1 MRPIPC
7 DSPLAVGD
15 VLHQAAFGFAVVTE
29 VDAEGA
35 SLRWESLGNLHP
47 GWVSR
52 ESLRDAYHLTT
63 AAGLLSLTV
72 RDIEHA
78 RRVTAADASCAVGR
92 LLIDIGP
99 ATADEIQDWLAAR
112 RIVPRPEFAE
122 WWKTMIPTLTTD
134 SRFRQEAAGWTVTK
148 GAHFADPTIKVPNV
162 LPAPGSW
169 PAAEGLARASDM
181 ARAVAAL
188 HAVGQ
193 TIDGGRDAF
202 RVDGDAVTVRGR
214 PGGQPEDD
222 VLLVGRTV
230 LEQLLG
236 SLPDVTIL
244 PVEDVLQSI
253 GGRLPDAP
261 FELFGVL
268 EQAVTPDPSLRFS
281 DGFGLLYALEMAG
294 ATAAL
299 RARFPHNPAAL
310 VAAGFDS
317 HIGMS
322 RAVNGQVNQDA
333 LVLAGDPN
341 CALLCV
347 ADGISVSTAGSG
359 DRASRLLA
367 ETLKTWWRD
376 RAESLRGASPAR
388 IHTALSD
395 VLLRANRAIITEASR
410 LVGGKL
416 SEHIPMGT
424 TFVLAVTT
432 GNRVHLVSLGDSRAW
447 LVSAH
452 GTALL
457 TADHN
462 LQAELLHE
470 HVQGRETQW
479 TDERF
484 ALTGYCGHLDEEGR
498 AALPKLHVRTFT
510 LLPGEWVVMAT
521 DGFSD
526 FAHDE
531 DAGLSGILRSA
542 VAQGAGP
549 TPSRR
554 AMHVARQVVQAAN
567 DGGGGDNVTV
577 LAFTLYADDHTP
589 DNDDRTDPR

>member
-78 RRVTAADASCAVGR
+78 RRVTAADATCAVGR

-99 ATADEIQDWLAAR
+99 ASADEIQDWLAAR
-112 RIVPRPEFAE
+112 RIVPRPEFSA
-122 WWKTMIPTLTTD
+122 WWKTMIPTLKVD
-134 SRFRQEAAGWTVTK
+134 GRFLEEAAGWTVAK
-148 GAHFADPTIKVPNV
+148 GAQFADSTLKVPDP
-162 LPAPGSW
+162 LPAPGTWS
-169 PAAEGLARASDM
+169 ATEGLARASAL
-181 ARAVAAL
+181 ARAVACL
-188 HAVGQ
+188 HATGQ

-202 RVDGDAVTVRGR
+202 RLDGDAVTVRGR
-214 PGGQPEDD
+214 PGGRPEDD

-236 SLPDVTIL
+236 ALPSVTDL
-244 PVEDVLQSI
+244 PIEDILQSA
-253 GGRLPDAP
+253 GDLLGEAP
-261 FELFGVL
+261 FELLGVL
-268 EQAVTPDPSLRFS
+268 EQALTPDASLRFPN
-281 DGFGLLYALEMAG
+281 GFALLYALEMAA

-299 RARFPHNPAAL
+299 RSRFPHNPAAL

-322 RAVNGQVNQDA
+322 RAVSGQVNQDA
-333 LVLAGDPN
+333 LVLVGEPSS
-341 CALLCV
+341 ALLCV

-367 ETLKTWWRD
+367 ETLKAWWTD
-376 RAESLRGASPAR
+376 RGEGLRGASPAR
-388 IHTALSD
+388 THAALRE
-395 VLLRANRAIITEASR
+395 VLTRANRAIINEASK

-416 SEHIPMGT
+416 SQHIPMGT
-424 TFVLAVTT
+424 TLVVAVTA
-432 GNRVHLVSLGDSRAW
+432 GNRVHLASLGDSRAW
-447 LVSAH
+447 LVSAT
-452 GTALL
+452 GASLL

-462 LQAELLHE
+462 LQSEVLGEHLRGTEAE
-470 HVQGRETQW
+470 W
-479 TDERF
+479 NDERF
-484 ALTGYCGHLDEEGR
+484 ALTRYCGHLDDDGR
-498 AALPKLHVRTFT
+498 AGLPPLYTRTFT

-531 DAGLSGILRSA
+531 DAGLAGILRSA
-542 VAQGAGP
+542 VAQSEGP
-549 TPSRR
+549 TSGRR
-554 AMHVARQVVQAAN
+554 AMNVARKVVQAAN

-577 LAFTLYADDHTP
+577 LAFTLYADPRTP